1 VEWIS
6 LWRTAENS
14 SINPSKFESKVS
26 DSDINLLYA
35 IKAGIAANKPIAVAT
50 RASEI
55 PGATADKVA

>member
-1 VEWIS
+1 M
-6 LWRTAENS
+6 
-14 SINPSKFESKVS
+14 NPSKFESKVS